1 MVPLGGIVESNRIP
15 AKRCE
20 LKGMTLD
27 TWNKRSRSK
36 RTQWCRGFSL
46 IELMLVVSVSVIL
59 AGIAVPK
66 LLSAIYSSRLRG
78 VMADFSSLLENDRIY
93 AIRDNRFYSIYILG
107 ATGTSPAEAYV
118 DMLPKSLTGASGNGG
133 TSVAS
138 GDPVIAMTSEVT
150 PQAASAAPN
159 TSNLSSQLFPSTTT
173 VAPTDA
179 NSSSSPAT
187 FGPRGLPCA
196 TLTVT
201 QGTVSGS
208 VCDSSGGP
216 VAYWIFFKDSRSGN
230 WGSVTVTPA
239 GRIQKWYY
247 DFGSLVWTKG

>member
-1 MVPLGGIVESNRIP
+1 
-15 AKRCE
+15 
-20 LKGMTLD
+20 LD
-27 TWNKRSRSK
+27 SLDSHGRSRHT
-36 RTQWCRGFSL
+36 RWCRGFSL
-46 IELMLVVSVSVIL
+46 IELMLVMTVAVVL
-59 AGIAVPK
+59 AGIALPK
-66 LLSAIYSSRLRG
+66 LLSAIYSARLRG
-78 VMADFSSLLENDRIY
+78 VMADFSSLLENDRID

-107 ATGTSPAEAYV
+107 ASGTSPAEAYV

-138 GDPVIAMTSEVT
+138 GDPVIAITGEVT
-150 PQAASAAPN
+150 PQAASTAPSP
-159 TSNLSSQLFPSTTT
+159 SNLSSQLFPSTTT
-173 VAPTDA
+173 VTPTDA

-230 WGSVTVTPA
+230 WGAVTVTPA

-247 DFGSLVWTKG
+247 DFGSQAWTKG